1 MLVYRGGCT
10 KSTRV
15 RRHVHPRRAARG
27 ELPGVP
33 HTHGGGA
40 RGKPAHHP
48 MRRHTVG
55 GAAKGHPRHP
65 RHPHPRRTRRRGASP
80 PIGHVR
86 WLVAMLGGAG
96 VGGVAG
102 YRLRRRPGEAVDGGS
117 GVSRHPW
124 RRGRDG
130 GGLPPRIRGACGLAC
145 SLPFASLA
153 CYRWTASGDG
163 ERRRRAETA
172 SGGASGGG
180 ESASGA
186 SDE

>member
-1 MLVYRGGCT
+1 MMLVYRGGRT

-15 RRHVHPRRAARG
+15 RRHVHPRRSAWE

-33 HTHGGGA
+33 HAHGGAA
-40 RGKPAHHP
+40 RGEPSHHP

-65 RHPHPRRTRRRGASP
+65 HPRWTRRRGTSP

-96 VGGVAG
+96 VGSGVAG
-102 YRLRRRPGEAVDGGS
+102 HRLRRRPGEALDGGS
-117 GVSRHPW
+117 GVTRHP
-124 RRGRDG
+124 RRRRSDG
-130 GGLPPRIRGACGLAC
+130 GGLPPCTRGVCSLAC

-153 CYRWTASGDG
+153 CFRWT
-163 ERRRRAETA
+163 E
-172 SGGASGGG
+172 SGGG
-180 ESASGA
+180 ERRGREERREEAARRAG
-186 SDE
+186 